1 MGFAHFAFKIIKQW
15 GNSMILAGD
24 IGGTKTNLAL
34 FALADNR
41 LEIQAQ
47 QQFASRE
54 FSSLADVIVAF
65 EQMSGAPKIDAACF
79 GIAGP
84 VIDGRCRTT
93 NLPWDITT
101 SDLQKQLG
109 TGRVRLL
116 NDLEATAYG
125 MLYLSEDEFVDLN
138 PTGRSV
144 EGNRAVIAAG
154 TGLGEGMLFWDGIHY
169 HPVGSEGGH
178 SDFAPGTAQQ
188 DELLRWM
195 RKRYPGH
202 VSFERILSGPG
213 IYTLYEFLVE
223 SGFAPQPV
231 SMLQIPEGE
240 DRSAMVSRCA
250 LVQNDPLCTETLRLF
265 AEIYGAEAG
274 NLALKTMSLGGV
286 YIGGGIAP
294 KILPAITG
302 HFMNGFAGKGRFEE
316 MLRGMQVKMALNAET
331 ALLGAAHFAADR
343 L

>member
-1 MGFAHFAFKIIKQW
+1 
-15 GNSMILAGD
+15 MILAGD

-34 FALADNR
+34 FEMVGNT
-41 LEIQAQ
+41 LEIQARH
-47 QQFASRE
+47 QFASRE
-54 FSSLADVIVAF
+54 FSSFADVIVAF
-65 EQMSGAPKIDAACF
+65 EQLTSKPLIDVACF

-101 SDLQKQLG
+101 SGLQRQLG
-109 TGRVRLL
+109 TERVRLM

-125 MLYLSEDEFVDLN
+125 MLYLHEDEFVDLN

-154 TGLGEGMLFWDGIHY
+154 TGLGEAMLFWDGTHY
-169 HPVGSEGGH
+169 YPLGSEGGH

-188 DELLRWM
+188 DALLQWM

-213 IYTLYEFLVE
+213 IYTLYEFLLE

-231 SMLQIPEGE
+231 SMLQIPEGQ
-240 DRSAMVSRCA
+240 DRSAMISECA
-250 LVQNDPLCTETLRLF
+250 LVQNDPLCMETLRLF

-274 NLALKTMSLGGV
+274 NLALKSMSLGGV

-302 HFMNGFAGKGRFEE
+302 NFMNGFAGKGRFEE
-316 MLRGMQVKMALNAET
+316 MMRGMQVKIALNDET
-331 ALLGAAHFAADR
+331 ALLGAAHYAVDR